1 MTVSVSATASDRL
14 GDLAERYWEHRLT
27 TSPLFATFLGDHR
40 FDDRA
45 DNLSEAAEADQRAHL
60 VAFLHEA
67 RALDPDDLE
76 ASVLDDG
83 DRTTLDL
90 LVGELEESIVAV
102 DARLVELMS
111 DQMQGVHAD
120 LLTMAGQL
128 AVPSAELAPAALTRI
143 GALATMLDQAT
154 TRFRAG
160 LDRGRTPARINV
172 ERSLN
177 QLDGYLASPLDTDP
191 FATIAAPTQQ
201 QDGWDG
207 EAAWRAA
214 MTDAVAAVLRPAFAR
229 SRRA

>member
-90 LVGELEESIVAV
+90 LVGELEESIVAL

-128 AVPSAELAPAALTRI
+128 SVPSAEPTKY
-143 GALATMLDQAT
+143 
-154 TRFRAG
+154 FSS
-160 LDRGRTPARINV
+160 NV
-172 ERSLN
+172 
-177 QLDGYLASPLDTDP
+177 P
-191 FATIAAPTQQ
+191 
-201 QDGWDG
+201 
-207 EAAWRAA
+207 
-214 MTDAVAAVLRPAFAR
+214 
-229 SRRA
+229 